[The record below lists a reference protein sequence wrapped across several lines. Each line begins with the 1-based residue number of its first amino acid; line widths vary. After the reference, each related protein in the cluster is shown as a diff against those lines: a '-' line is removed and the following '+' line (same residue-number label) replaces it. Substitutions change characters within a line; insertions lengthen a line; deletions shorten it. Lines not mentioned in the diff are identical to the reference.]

1 MRCLS
6 TGALDIL
13 MNSETKC
20 IYCDAVNPKW
30 AKAHLVPRL
39 MGTFEN
45 QPTLLEKVCADCDKE
60 IGKCEE
66 LLAKCTIEAVLLK
79 HIGIVG
85 RHKDKSSSPFRRGH
99 SGYPPIRMTIVLPG
113 YKNEARVEP
122 IGDSK
127 NVDTLPQLILID
139 AQGNREELAI
149 NNPDCISLR
158 EWTLLLQK
166 CLDGSV
172 KSLDAHRISDE
183 QFNLIKNVFRKNGLT
198 FDSKSDVKIPPL
210 QTKVQVKGCVAYDK
224 RFFRAV
230 AKIAFHYFLCHS
242 RMFDGYETEFETIR
256 RFIRYGEGD
265 ESDFLK
271 KDNQPIVQDLSGKD
285 RPPYY
290 GHVLR
295 TEITLSS
302 IAVCIQLFIGHDYK
316 PEWHRVLLSEKKRGI
331 FLQTEEFGHYYK
343 YLEPDKR
350 SKYDGVIEKLTV
362 AQILKFPALPKS

>member
-1 MRCLS
+1 
-6 TGALDIL
+6 

-20 IYCDAVNPKW
+20 VYCDAVNPKW
-30 AKAHLVPRL
+30 AKAHVVPRL
-39 MGTFEN
+39 MGTFKN
-45 QPTLLEKVCADCDKE
+45 QPTLFERVCADCDKE
-60 IGKCEE
+60 IGKCEA

-85 RHKDKSSSPFRRGH
+85 RHRDKSSSPFRRGH
-99 SGYPPIRMTIVLPG
+99 SGSPPIRITTILPG
-113 YKNEARVEP
+113 YENEARVEP

-127 NVDTLPQLILID
+127 NVDILPQLILID

-149 NNPDCISLR
+149 NNPDCISLP
-158 EWTLLLQK
+158 EWRLLVQK

-172 KSLDAHRISDE
+172 KDLEAIGLSNE
-183 QFNLIKNVFRKNGLT
+183 QFILIKHVFHEIGIT
-198 FDSKSDVKIPPL
+198 FDPADDAKISPFQAQVL
-210 QTKVQVKGCVAYDK
+210 VKGCVTYDK
-224 RFFRAV
+224 RYFRAI
-230 AKIAFHYFLCHS
+230 AKIAFHYFLLHS
-242 RMFDGYETEFETIR
+242 KVFDGSEAEFGTIC

-265 ESDFLK
+265 EWDFLEK
-271 KDNQPIVQDLSGKD
+271 NNKPIAQDPSGED

-295 TEITLSS
+295 TEITSKS

-316 PEWHRVLLSEKKRGI
+316 PEWYRVLLSQKERRI

-350 SKYDGVIEKLTV
+350 SQYDGVIENLTV
-362 AQILKFPALPKS
+362 AQILKIPGLSKS